1 MRSTVIGA
9 VLVFLLIFCTACTKK
24 EVSEEQTI
32 DASNPKTDFIY
43 TTALEYYGQDI
54 AQKAVNS
61 GEISSINSII
71 IRKYIGRDENIVI
84 PKTIDG
90 HPVELIDNFAF
101 SPYDF
106 SIERDNNFWANELAG
121 AGLKTE
127 GNGSGVL
134 DIGNFICDNFQAFI
148 DAIVSTKYQEDGIT
162 GDKYQAIENYY
173 YYDKD
178 FEKVINYL
186 KNRPKSSHIKKVVI
200 SENVISIGGGAF
212 MFCDS
217 LESVEFARHRIRCN
231 DFAFAFCT
239 SLKEIR
245 SSLTA
250 DVDGCF
256 LGCISLE
263 RAIIKAHHLGGYM
276 FAGCINLEYLSVA
289 RETKYSKKYSL
300 YRCPKLKTCNF
311 PIDFKIGP
319 EFVDFTTFTARLSK
333 EDASY
338 DLFEEKGYPYT
349 NR

>member
-1 MRSTVIGA
+1 MEEKVIEA
-9 VLVFLLIFCTACTKK
+9 
-24 EVSEEQTI
+24 
-32 DASNPKTDFIY
+32 NPNTDFEY
-43 TTALEYYGQDI
+43 STALEYYGREV

-61 GEISSINSII
+61 GEINSVNSII
-71 IRKYIGRDENIVI
+71 IKKYIGKSENVVI
-84 PKTIDG
+84 PKTING
-90 HPVELIDNFAF
+90 HPVEIIDNFAF
-101 SPYDF
+101 SPYN
-106 SIERDNNFWANELAG
+106 SGIERDNNFWANELAA

-127 GNGSGVL
+127 GNGSSLL
-134 DIGNFICDNFQAFI
+134 DIGNFICKNFQSFV
-148 DAIVSTKYQEDGIT
+148 DAIVSTEYREDGIT
-162 GDKYQAIENYY
+162 GPKYQAIENYY

-186 KNRPKSSHIKKVVI
+186 KNRPKSSHIKSVVI
-200 SENVISIGGGAF
+200 SENIISIGGGAF

-217 LESVEFARHRIRCN
+217 LEKVDFARHRIRCN

-239 SLKEIR
+239 SLKEVK

-263 RAIIKAHHLGGYM
+263 RAIFKGHHLGGYM

-319 EFVDFTTFTARLSK
+319 EFVDFTTFTAKLSDR
-333 EDASY
+333 DASY
-338 DLFEEKGYPYT
+338 DLFKEKGYPYT